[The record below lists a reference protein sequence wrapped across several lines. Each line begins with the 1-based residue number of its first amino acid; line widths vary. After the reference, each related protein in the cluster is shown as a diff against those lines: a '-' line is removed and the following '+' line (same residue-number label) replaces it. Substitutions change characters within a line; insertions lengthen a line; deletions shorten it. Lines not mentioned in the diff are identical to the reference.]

1 MNSGLKR
8 YFPMIR
14 ERQEVLKRIQK
25 NKKLEALF
33 ESWNEEQQEEFLNI
47 VTGIKGV
54 KILYDSF
61 FKEIMNPEY
70 APEMLEAFLTLLLG
84 RNVKILRVLPNDS
97 TRIADET
104 SLLIMD
110 IVVEL
115 GDGSIANIEVQ
126 KIGYLFPGQRSACY
140 SADLLLRQYKRV
152 RGEKQK
158 VFHYKDIK
166 NVYTIVFFEKSPSQ
180 FKDFPNIYRHFFEQK
195 SDTGLKL
202 DLLQKYLF
210 IPLDIFKENLHN
222 KGITSELDAWLTFLS
237 VDEIEYIIKL
247 IEEYPEFKPMY
258 EEVYQM
264 CLNMEKVM
272 EMFSAELQKLD
283 QNTVQYMIDI
293 MQDTIDAQKEQLEEQ
308 DKQFKQQ
315 LDERDKQ
322 LSQKDKQLD
331 QKDKQLDQKDRQ
343 LDQKDK
349 QLDQKQKEINQSIFN
364 AVSIMRELDVPE
376 NEIIEKLQEKYLL
389 TKEQAE
395 EYMKQ

>member
-1 MNSGLKR
+1 MNSGLKK

-25 NKKLEALF
+25 NKKLKALF
-33 ESWNEEQQEEFLNI
+33 ESWNEEPQEEFLKI

-54 KILYDSF
+54 KILYDRF

-70 APEMLEAFLTLLLG
+70 APESLEAFLTLLLG
-84 RNVKILRVLPNDS
+84 RKVKILRVLPNDS

-115 GDGSIANIEVQ
+115 EDGSIANIEVQ

-158 VFHYKDIK
+158 AFHYKDIK

-247 IEEYPEFKPMY
+247 IEDYPEFKPMY

-331 QKDKQLDQKDRQ
+331 QK
-343 LDQKDK
+343 
-349 QLDQKQKEINQSIFN
+349 QKEI
-364 AVSIMRELDVPE
+364 
-376 NEIIEKLQEKYLL
+376 
-389 TKEQAE
+389 
-395 EYMKQ
+395 

>member
-1 MNSGLKR
+1 MNSGLKK

-25 NKKLEALF
+25 NKKLKALF

-70 APEMLEAFLTLLLG
+70 DPERLESFLTLLLG
-84 RNVKILRVLPNDS
+84 RKVKILRVLPNDS

-115 GDGSIANIEVQ
+115 EDSSIANIEVQ

-152 RGEKQK
+152 RSEKQK
-158 VFHYKDIK
+158 AFHYKDIK

-180 FKDFPNIYRHFFEQK
+180 FKDFPYIYRHFFEQK

-222 KGITSELDAWLTFLS
+222 KGITSELDAWFTFLS

-247 IEEYPEFKPMY
+247 IEDYPEFKPMY

-293 MQDTIDAQKEQLEEQ
+293 MQDTIDEQKNTIHEQKEQL
-308 DKQFKQQ
+308 
-315 LDERDKQ
+315 DEKDKQ
-322 LSQKDKQLD
+322 LDQKDKQLD
-331 QKDKQLDQKDRQ
+331 QKDKQLDQK
-343 LDQKDK
+343 
-349 QLDQKQKEINQSIFN
+349 QKEIKQSILN
-364 AVSIMRELDVPE
+364 AISIMQDLNVPE
-376 NEIIEKLQEKYLL
+376 NEIIEKLQTKYLL
-389 TKEQAE
+389 TPEQAE
-395 EYMKQ
+395 KYMKQ

>member
-1 MNSGLKR
+1 MTP
-8 YFPMIR
+8 FW
-14 ERQEVLKRIQK
+14 VRITI
-25 NKKLEALF
+25 
-33 ESWNEEQQEEFLNI
+33 W
-47 VTGIKGV
+47 
-54 KILYDSF
+54 
-61 FKEIMNPEY
+61 
-70 APEMLEAFLTLLLG
+70 
-84 RNVKILRVLPNDS
+84 
-97 TRIADET
+97 
-104 SLLIMD
+104 
-110 IVVEL
+110 
-115 GDGSIANIEVQ
+115 
-126 KIGYLFPGQRSACY
+126 QRSACY

-158 VFHYKDIK
+158 AFHYKDIK

-180 FKDFPNIYRHFFEQK
+180 FKDFSNIYRHFFEQQ

-331 QKDKQLDQKDRQ
+331 QKDRQ

-349 QLDQKQKEINQSIFN
+349 QLDQKDKEIKQSILN
-364 AVSIMRELDVPE
+364 AISIMQELNVPE
-376 NEIIEKLQEKYLL
+376 NEIIEKLQTKYLL
-389 TKEQAE
+389 TPEQAE
-395 EYMKQ
+395 KYMKQ